1 MADRMRVS
9 TEQLKKTADRFSKE
23 REKMEETCR
32 ETAGTARGTQEYWR
46 GPAGEA
52 FLNRF
57 SAMEGELMKTDRR
70 VQDAVDGLLKAA
82 GIFEDSEKETS
93 GKAQSLDTGLSPF
106 L

>member
-1 MADRMRVS
+1 
-9 TEQLKKTADRFSKE
+9 
-23 REKMEETCR
+23 
-32 ETAGTARGTQEYWR
+32 
-46 GPAGEA
+46 
-52 FLNRF
+52 
-57 SAMEGELMKTDRR
+57 MKTDRR